1 MRYWVIKKRADGY
14 SATFFVAR
22 GGADGAG
29 VVYDYTLSP
38 TLRSAIAYAKR
49 GGLMGTH
56 HGEIIMDNKEA

>member
-1 MRYWVIKKRADGY
+1 MRYWVIKKCTDGY
-14 SATFFVAR
+14 SAIFLVAR
-22 GGADGAG
+22 GGTVGAG
-29 VVYDYTLSP
+29 VMYDYTLSP